1 VLLKS
6 RIFFALTI
14 GILLSSLASPLVH
27 AFPNTVSVT
36 STSTGDITTLQ
47 ITNNPSSTSNI
58 FSFTLQ
64 IKSGSFLSFKLDN
77 GWQGKKTS
85 SDTIAFFSSN
95 PISPGGSTS
104 LKVRTDQQSPD
115 LVWSAF
121 DANNNELGSGEIGA
135 STTPPSSSTPSSST
149 PSSSTSSSSTSSSTT
164 GSTTPTQNRGIFSTS
179 SFRIVPS
186 TPSPGFDVRVVG
198 QSFAASTN
206 LDLYVGDQQ
215 IDSFSSDSN
224 GNFVETTTLPQ
235 TLQLGNTVFVLKDQ
249 SGNQVTFSTSIN
261 QAPPSR
267 GSQQVSIPLTLN
279 MNSVFHRGDTG
290 IINGTT
296 DPDNTVTISI
306 LDSAGNSIT
315 TFTSKADSKGNYV
328 FSHTIPVDATL
339 GKYTLVVSDSKDQ
352 VQKDFNIV
360 STHTLSI
367 STSQQKY
374 EPGDMV
380 VINGTSISNEL
391 VSIIINDPSGSQV
404 FAKDVN
410 VTSDGTISANFTL
423 DTAAI
428 EGTYVI
434 TASQGSDQIP
444 LYFGVGVEPA
454 PILTTTLNKLNYEV
468 TDKPILNISGPPSST
483 LNLVIIDPSDKEKFS
498 DTVLLGSDGLATY
511 SFNLT
516 SYTPGIYSA
525 VVTRG
530 NDKVVKN
537 FAVGLQIGSGQINIK
552 TIKDTY
558 LPGDNIII
566 LGNSNPNTIIQIT
579 LTDPN
584 GIPIKSEQ
592 TFTDKNGIFSSFDF
606 RIPSDGSIGTWK
618 LDGTS
623 GINHVSLNLNVVSS
637 TVLTV
642 QVDKT
647 PPNYSVGDLVLISG
661 SGAGKEADITIK
673 ILGAGNSVINTLS
686 IQSTNT
692 GSYSTDWNIPKDL
705 GAGTYTIQVEA
716 SKIQVSTTI
725 TVQ

>member
-1 VLLKS
+1 MLLKS

-14 GILLSSLASPLVH
+14 GILLSSLASPLSH
-27 AFPNTVSVT
+27 ALPDTVSVT
-36 STSTGDITTLQ
+36 STSTGGITTLQ

-58 FSFTLQ
+58 VSFTLQ

-85 SDTIAFFSSN
+85 SNTIVFFSSN
-95 PISPGGSTS
+95 PISPGGSTG
-104 LKVRTDQQSPD
+104 LDVKTDQQSPD
-115 LVWSAF
+115 LVWTAF
-121 DANNNELGSGEIGA
+121 DANNNELGSGEIGVP
-135 STTPPSSSTPSSST
+135 TTPPSSNTSTTGTPSST
-149 PSSSTSSSSTSSSTT
+149 TS
-164 GSTTPTQNRGIFSTS
+164 STTPTQNPGIFSTS
-179 SFRIVPS
+179 IFRIVPS

-206 LDLYVGDQQ
+206 LDLYVGDQK
-215 IDSFSSDSN
+215 IDSFSSDSS
-224 GNFVETTTLPQ
+224 GNFVVTTTLPQ
-235 TLQLGNTVFVLKDQ
+235 TLQLGNTIFVLKDQ
-249 SGNQVTFSTSIN
+249 AGNQKTFSTSIN

-267 GSQQVSIPLTLN
+267 GGQQISIPLSLN
-279 MNSVFHRGDTG
+279 MNPIYHRGDTG

-306 LDSAGNSIT
+306 LDSTGNSIT

-328 FSHTIPVDATL
+328 FSHTIPIDATL
-339 GKYTLVVSDSKDQ
+339 GKYTLMVSDSKNQ
-352 VQKDFNIV
+352 IKKDFNIV

-367 STSQQKY
+367 TTSQQKY

-380 VINGTSISNEL
+380 IINGTSISNEL
-391 VSIIINDPSGSQV
+391 VSLIINDPSGSQV

-410 VTSDGTISANFTL
+410 VTSNGMISANFTL
-423 DTAAI
+423 DTSAI

-434 TASQGSDQIP
+434 TASQGNDEIP

-468 TDKPILNISGPPSST
+468 SDKPILSISGPPSST
-483 LNLVIIDPSDKEKFS
+483 LNLVIVDPSDKEKFS
-498 DTVLLGSDGLATY
+498 DTILLGSDGLATY

-537 FAVGLQIGSGQINIK
+537 FAIGLQIGSGQINIR

-566 LGNSNPNTIIQIT
+566 LGNSNPNTIIQLT

-584 GIPIKSEQ
+584 SIPVKSEQ

-606 RIPSDGSIGTWK
+606 RIPSDGVIGTWK
-618 LDGTS
+618 LDATS
-623 GINHVSLNLNVVSS
+623 GINHKSVDLNVVSS
-637 TVLTV
+637 SVMTV

-673 ILGAGNSVINTLS
+673 ILGVGNAVINTLS

-692 GSYSTDWNIPKDL
+692 GSFATDWSIPKEL
-705 GAGTYTIQVEA
+705 SAGTYIIQVQA
-716 SKIQVSTTI
+716 AKMKVSTTI

>member
-1 VLLKS
+1 MLLKS
-6 RIFFALTI
+6 KIFFALTI
-14 GILLSSLASPLVH
+14 GILLSSLASSPLTH
-27 AFPNTVSVT
+27 ALSDTLSVT
-36 STSTGDITTLQ
+36 STSKGGITTLQ
-47 ITNNPSSTSNI
+47 IVNNPSSTSNI
-58 FSFTLQ
+58 VSFILQ
-64 IKSGSFLSFKLDN
+64 IKSGSFVSFKLDN

-85 SDTIAFFSSN
+85 PTTIAFFSSN
-95 PISPGGSTS
+95 PIAPGGSTS
-104 LKVRTDQQSPD
+104 FNIRTDKQSPD
-115 LVWSAF
+115 LVWTAF
-121 DANNNELGSGEIGA
+121 DANNNEIGSGEIKGPTVTFPYNN
-135 STTPPSSSTPSSST
+135 STTIPTTPIK
-149 PSSSTSSSSTSSSTT
+149 
-164 GSTTPTQNRGIFSTS
+164 GSTTPTQKSGIFSMS

-186 TPSPGFDVRVVG
+186 TPSPGFHIRIVG

-206 LDLYVGDQQ
+206 LDLYVGDQK
-215 IDSFSSDSN
+215 IDSFSSDNN
-224 GNFVETTTLPQ
+224 GNFVITTTLPQ
-235 TLQLGNTVFVLKDQ
+235 TLQLGNTMFALKDQ
-249 SGNQVTFSTSIN
+249 AGNQKTFSTTIN

-267 GSQQVSIPLTLN
+267 LGPQVSIPLSLK
-279 MNSVFHRGDTG
+279 MNPTYHRGDTAS
-290 IINGTT
+290 INGTT

-306 LDSAGNSIT
+306 LDSLGNSIT

-339 GKYTLVVSDSKDQ
+339 GKYTLVVSDNKNQ
-352 VQKDFNIV
+352 VKKDFSIV
-360 STHTLSI
+360 STHSFSI
-367 STSQQKY
+367 STSQTKY
-374 EPGDMV
+374 DPGNTV
-380 VINGTSISNEL
+380 KINGTSISNQL
-391 VSIIINDPSGSQV
+391 VSIIVSDPSGGQIFS
-404 FAKDVN
+404 KDVN
-410 VTSDGTISANFTL
+410 VTSNGDISANFTL

-434 TASQGSDQIP
+434 TASQGNDQIP

-483 LNLVIIDPSDKEKFS
+483 LNLVIVDPSDKEKFS
-498 DTVLLGSDGLATY
+498 DTILLGSDGLATY

-537 FAVGLQIGSGQINIK
+537 FAIGLQIGSGQINIR

-566 LGNSNPNTIIQIT
+566 LGSSNPNTIIQLT

-584 GIPIKSEQ
+584 GIPIKTEQ
-592 TFTDKNGIFSSFDF
+592 TFTDKNGLFSSFDF
-606 RIPSDGSIGTWK
+606 RIPADGSIGIWK
-618 LDGTS
+618 LDATS
-623 GINHVSLNLNVVSS
+623 GINHKSTNLNVVSS
-637 TVLTV
+637 TVMTV

-692 GSYSTDWNIPKDL
+692 GNYATDWSIPKDL
-705 GAGTYTIQVEA
+705 GAGAYTIQVQSA
-716 SKIQVSTTI
+716 KMKVSTTL

>member
-1 VLLKS
+1 MLLKS

-27 AFPNTVSVT
+27 ALPNAVSVT
-36 STSTGDITTLQ
+36 STSTGGITTLQ
-47 ITNNPSSTSNI
+47 INNNPSSTSNI
-58 FSFTLQ
+58 VSFTLQ

-77 GWQGKKTS
+77 GWQGKKIS
-85 SDTIAFFSSN
+85 SNTIAFFSSN
-95 PISPGGSTS
+95 PISPGDSTS
-104 LKVRTDQQSPD
+104 LNIRTNQQSPD
-115 LVWSAF
+115 LLWSAF

-135 STTPPSSSTPSSST
+135 PTT
-149 PSSSTSSSSTSSSTT
+149 TSSSTT
-164 GSTTPTQNRGIFSTS
+164 GSTSTGSTTPTQNLGIFSMS

-186 TPSPGFDVRVVG
+186 TPSPGFYVRVVG

-206 LDLYVGDQQ
+206 LDLYVGDQK
-215 IDSFSSDSN
+215 IDSFSSDSS
-224 GNFVETTTLPQ
+224 GNFVVTTTLPQ
-235 TLQLGNTVFVLKDQ
+235 TLQLGNTIFVLKDQ
-249 SGNQVTFSTSIN
+249 AGNQKTFSTSIN

-267 GSQQVSIPLTLN
+267 GGGQQISIPLTLN
-279 MNSVFHRGDTG
+279 MNPTYHRGDTG

-296 DPDNTVTISI
+296 DPDNTVTIGI

-328 FSHTIPVDATL
+328 FTHTIPVDATL
-339 GKYTLVVSDSKDQ
+339 GKYTLVVSDSKNQ
-352 VQKDFNIV
+352 VKKDFSIV

-380 VINGTSISNEL
+380 EINGTSISNEL
-391 VSIIINDPSGSQV
+391 VSLIINDPSGSQV

-434 TASQGSDQIP
+434 TASQGNDQIP

-483 LNLVIIDPSDKEKFS
+483 LNLVIVDPSDKEKFS
-498 DTVLLGSDGLATY
+498 DTILLGSDGLATY

-525 VVTRG
+525 VITRG

-537 FAVGLQIGSGQINIK
+537 FAIGLQIGSGQINIR

-566 LGNSNPNTIIQIT
+566 LGNSNPNTIIQLT

-584 GIPIKSEQ
+584 NVPVKSEQ

-606 RIPSDGSIGTWK
+606 RIPADGSFGTWK
-618 LDGTS
+618 LEATS
-623 GINHVSLNLNVVSS
+623 GINHKSIDLNVVSS
-637 TVLTV
+637 TVMTI

-661 SGAGKEADITIK
+661 SGAGKEADIIIK
-673 ILGAGNSVINTLS
+673 VLGAGNSVVNTFD

-692 GSYSTDWNIPKDL
+692 GDYSTDWNIPKDL
-705 GAGTYTIQVEA
+705 GAGTYTIQVQSA
-716 SKIQVSTTI
+716 KMKVSTTI
-725 TVQ
+725 TIQ

>member
-14 GILLSSLASPLVH
+14 GILLSSLASPLSH
-27 AFPNTVSVT
+27 ALPDTVSVT
-36 STSTGDITTLQ
+36 STSTGGITTLQ

-58 FSFTLQ
+58 VSFTLQ

-85 SDTIAFFSSN
+85 SNTIVFFSSN
-95 PISPGGSTS
+95 PISPGGSTG
-104 LKVRTDQQSPD
+104 LDVKTDQQSPD
-115 LVWSAF
+115 LVWTAF
-121 DANNNELGSGEIGA
+121 DANNNELGSGEIGVP
-135 STTPPSSSTPSSST
+135 TTPPSSNTSTTGTPSST
-149 PSSSTSSSSTSSSTT
+149 TS
-164 GSTTPTQNRGIFSTS
+164 STTPTQNPGIFSTS
-179 SFRIVPS
+179 IFRIVPS

-206 LDLYVGDQQ
+206 LDLYVGDQK
-215 IDSFSSDSN
+215 IDSFSSDSS
-224 GNFVETTTLPQ
+224 GNFVVTTTLPQ
-235 TLQLGNTVFVLKDQ
+235 TLQLGNTIFVLKDQ
-249 SGNQVTFSTSIN
+249 AGNQKTFSTSIN

-267 GSQQVSIPLTLN
+267 GGQQISIPLSLN
-279 MNSVFHRGDTG
+279 MNPIYHRGDTG

-306 LDSAGNSIT
+306 LDSTGNSIT

-328 FSHTIPVDATL
+328 FSHTIPIDATL
-339 GKYTLVVSDSKDQ
+339 GKYTLMVSDSKNQ
-352 VQKDFNIV
+352 IKKDFNIV

-367 STSQQKY
+367 TTSQQKY

-380 VINGTSISNEL
+380 IINGTSISNEL
-391 VSIIINDPSGSQV
+391 VSLIINDPSGSQV

-410 VTSDGTISANFTL
+410 VTSNGMISANFTL
-423 DTAAI
+423 DTSAI

-434 TASQGSDQIP
+434 TASQGNDEIP

-468 TDKPILNISGPPSST
+468 SDKPILSISGPPSST
-483 LNLVIIDPSDKEKFS
+483 LNLVIVDPSDKEKFS
-498 DTVLLGSDGLATY
+498 DTILLGSDGLATY

-537 FAVGLQIGSGQINIK
+537 FAIGLQIGSGQINIR

-566 LGNSNPNTIIQIT
+566 LGNSNPNTIIQLT

-584 GIPIKSEQ
+584 SIPVKSEQ

-606 RIPSDGSIGTWK
+606 RIPSDGVIGTWK
-618 LDGTS
+618 LDATS
-623 GINHVSLNLNVVSS
+623 GINHKSVDLNVVSS
-637 TVLTV
+637 SVMTV

-673 ILGAGNSVINTLS
+673 ILGVGNAVINTLS

-692 GSYSTDWNIPKDL
+692 GSFATDWSIPKEL
-705 GAGTYTIQVEA
+705 SAGTYIIQVQA
-716 SKIQVSTTI
+716 AKMKVSTTI

>member
-1 VLLKS
+1 MLLKS

-27 AFPNTVSVT
+27 ALPNTVSVT
-36 STSTGDITTLQ
+36 STSTGGITTLQ
-47 ITNNPSSTSNI
+47 ISNNPSSTSNI
-58 FSFTLQ
+58 VSFTLQ

-85 SDTIAFFSSN
+85 SNTIAFFSSN
-95 PISPGGSTS
+95 PIGPGDSTS
-104 LKVRTDQQSPD
+104 LNIRTDQQSPD

-135 STTPPSSSTPSSST
+135 PTI
-149 PSSSTSSSSTSSSTT
+149 TSSSNTGSSNT
-164 GSTTPTQNRGIFSTS
+164 GSTTPTQNPGIFSMS
-179 SFRIVPS
+179 SFRLIPS

-206 LDLYVGDQQ
+206 LDLYVGDQK
-215 IDSFSSDSN
+215 IDSFSSDSS
-224 GNFVETTTLPQ
+224 GNFVVTTTLPQ
-235 TLQLGNTVFVLKDQ
+235 TLQLGNTMFVLKDQ
-249 SGNQVTFSTSIN
+249 ADNQKTFSTSIN

-267 GSQQVSIPLTLN
+267 GGPQVSIPLTLN
-279 MNSVFHRGDTG
+279 MNSVYHRGDTG

-306 LDSAGNSIT
+306 LDSGGNSLT
-315 TFTSKADSKGNYV
+315 TFTSKADSNGNYV
-328 FSHTIPVDATL
+328 FSHTIPVDMTL
-339 GKYTLVVSDSKDQ
+339 GKYTLVVSDSKNQ
-352 VQKDFNIV
+352 VKKDFNVV

-367 STSQQKY
+367 TTSQQKY

-380 VINGTSISNEL
+380 TINGTSISNEL
-391 VSIIINDPSGSQV
+391 VSLIINDPSGSQI

-410 VTSDGTISANFTL
+410 VTANGMISANFTL
-423 DTAAI
+423 DTSAI

-434 TASQGSDQIP
+434 TASQGNDQIP

-454 PILTTTLNKLNYEV
+454 PILTTALNKLNYEV
-468 TDKPILNISGPPSST
+468 TDKPILSISGPPSST
-483 LNLVIIDPSDKEKFS
+483 LNLVIVDPSDKEKFS
-498 DTVLLGSDGLATY
+498 DTINLGSDGLATY

-537 FAVGLQIGSGQINIK
+537 FAIGLQIGSGQITMR

-584 GIPIKSEQ
+584 GIPVKSEQ
-592 TFTDKNGIFSSFDF
+592 TFTDKTGIFSSFDF

-618 LDGTS
+618 LEATS

-637 TVLTV
+637 TVMTI

-647 PPNYSVGDLVLISG
+647 PPNYSVGDLVLITG
-661 SGAGKEADITIK
+661 SGAGKESDITIK
-673 ILGAGNSVINTLS
+673 ILGAGNSVINTLN
-686 IQSTNT
+686 IQSTNA
-692 GSYSTDWNIPKDL
+692 GNYSTDWSIPKDL
-705 GAGTYTIQVEA
+705 GIGTYTIQVQA
-716 SKIQVSTTI
+716 AKMQVSTTI

>member
-1 VLLKS
+1 LVFLELINVLLKS

-27 AFPNTVSVT
+27 ALPNTVSVT
-36 STSTGDITTLQ
+36 STSIGGTTTLQ
-47 ITNNPSSTSNI
+47 IINNPSSTSNI
-58 FSFTLQ
+58 VSFTLQ

-85 SDTIAFFSSN
+85 SNTIVFFSSN

-104 LKVRTDQQSPD
+104 LNVRTDQQSPD

-121 DANNNELGSGEIGA
+121 DASNNELGSGEIGA
-135 STTPPSSSTPSSST
+135 PITPATTSPATTPSSTIS
-149 PSSSTSSSSTSSSTT
+149 
-164 GSTTPTQNRGIFSTS
+164 STTPTQNPGILSMS

-206 LDLYVGDQQ
+206 LDLYVGDQK
-215 IDSFSSDSN
+215 IGSLSSDSS
-224 GNFVETTTLPQ
+224 GNFVVTTTLPQ
-235 TLQLGNTVFVLKDQ
+235 TLQLGNTIFVLKDQ
-249 SGNQVTFSTSIN
+249 VGNQKTFSTSIN
-261 QAPPSR
+261 QAPLSR
-267 GSQQVSIPLTLN
+267 VDQKVSIPLSLN
-279 MNSVFHRGDTG
+279 MNPTYHRGDTAV
-290 IINGTT
+290 INGTT
-296 DPDNTVTISI
+296 DPGNTVTIGI
-306 LDSAGNSIT
+306 LDSIGNSIT
-315 TFTSKADSKGNYV
+315 TFTSKADSRGNYV
-328 FSHTIPVDATL
+328 FSHTVPVDATL
-339 GKYTLVVSDSKDQ
+339 GKYTLVVSDDKNQ
-352 VQKDFNIV
+352 IKKDFNVV
-360 STHTLSI
+360 STHSLSI

-374 EPGDMV
+374 EPGDTV
-380 VINGTSISNEL
+380 KINGTSISDQL
-391 VSIIINDPSGSQV
+391 VSIIVNDPSGSQI

-410 VTSDGTISANFTL
+410 VTSDGILSANFTL
-423 DTAAI
+423 DSAAI

-434 TASQGSDQIP
+434 TAAQGSDEIP

-483 LNLVIIDPSDKEKFS
+483 LNLVIVDPSDKEKFS
-498 DTVLLGSDGLATY
+498 DTISLGSDGLATY

-525 VVTRG
+525 VITRG

-537 FAVGLQIGSGQINIK
+537 FAIGLQIGSGQINIR
-552 TIKDTY
+552 TIKGTY

-566 LGNSNPNTIIQIT
+566 LGNSNPNTIIQLT

-584 GIPIKSEQ
+584 DIPVRSEQ

-606 RIPSDGSIGTWK
+606 RIPADGTIGTWT
-618 LDGTS
+618 LDATS
-623 GINHVSLNLNVVSS
+623 GINHKSLDLNVVSS
-637 TVLTV
+637 TVMTI

-647 PPNYSVGDLVLISG
+647 PPNYAVGDLVLISG

-692 GSYSTDWNIPKDL
+692 GSYSTDWSIPKDL
-705 GAGTYTIQVEA
+705 GAGTYTIQVTAHKMTE
-716 SKIQVSTTI
+716 SVTI
-725 TVQ
+725 TVH